1 MIPIERAHIFV
12 AGDSDKGMNRDNN
25 EDRFAVSAYH
35 LSSDD
40 PTPSLLAIVADGIGG
55 HLAGEVAAEFA
66 VEMVSQYVADSDAKK
81 PVEILKAAYLLASQT
96 IQDHAD
102 STPGQQGMGATCVSA
117 WIIKDKLYVAN
128 VGDSRLYL
136 VRSNKIQRLSVDHTW
151 VQEAVD
157 HGALS
162 PDQAKQHPYGNVI
175 RRYLGSIE
183 LPEPD
188 FRLRLHAKQ
197 SDNDAEKNQGMTLQ
211 PNDRLILC
219 SDGLTDLVED
229 QEILENVNSQSEELA
244 VKQLINIAN
253 DRGGRDNITVVV
265 IRVPEEV

>member
-1 MIPIERAHIFV
+1 MIPIERAHLFV
-12 AGDSDKGMNRDNN
+12 AADSNKGMNRENN
-25 EDRFAVSAYH
+25 EDRFAVSAHH
-35 LSSDD
+35 LGPDD

-66 VEMVSQYVADSDAKK
+66 VEIVSKVVADSDAKD
-81 PVEILKAAYLLASQT
+81 PVRILKTAYLNASKA
-96 IQDHAD
+96 ILEHAD
-102 STPGQQGMGATCVSA
+102 ATPGQHGMGATCVSA
-117 WIIKDKLYVAN
+117 WIIEDKLYVAN

-136 VRSNKIQRLSVDHTW
+136 IRSDKIQRLSVDHTW

-175 RRYLGSIE
+175 RRYLGSHE

-188 FRLRLHAKQ
+188 FRLRLHERQ
-197 SDNDAEKNQGMTLQ
+197 SDSDAEKNQGMPLQ

-229 QEILENVNSQSEELA
+229 KEILENANTLTEEKAVQALIDLA
-244 VKQLINIAN
+244 NE
-253 DRGGRDNITVVV
+253 RGGRDNITVII
-265 IRVPEEV
+265 IRMPEEK